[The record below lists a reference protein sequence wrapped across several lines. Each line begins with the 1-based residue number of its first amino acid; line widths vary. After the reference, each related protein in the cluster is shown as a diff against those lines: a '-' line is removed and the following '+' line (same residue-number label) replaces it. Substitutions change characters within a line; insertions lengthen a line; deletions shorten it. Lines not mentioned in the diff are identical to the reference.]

1 MRTRALVHPLGGGLV
16 LDDLAHLVALHDGAG
31 REREVLA
38 HLERVALDHRGHA
51 AVVAQVADE
60 VADAAHQ
67 AHATG
72 VERAL
77 DRGRVGGEVVGGRE
91 RAREDRGGEAG
102 LLSAAGVL
110 CALAQFV
117 DEVAHGLRGG
127 QVAALD
133 PREDRVARPGRV
145 GEAPVAL
152 GRADL
157 RTAEGDAHEL
167 AAELG
172 RLPGDRA
179 RGARMRRPGR
189 RSSRRATERRPPRR
203 PLATRRA
210 RSRPAPLCSPRD
222 SSRTPHACQLT

>member
-1 MRTRALVHPLGGGLV
+1 MSSPTSSRCTTAPGVM
-16 LDDLAHLVALHDGAG
+16 
-31 REREVLA
+31 REVLA
-38 HLERVALDHRGHA
+38 DLERVALDLRRHA

-67 AHATG
+67 AHAAG
-72 VERAL
+72 LERAL
-77 DRGRVGGEVVGGRE
+77 ERGRVGGEVVGGRQ
-91 RAREDRGGEAG
+91 RAVEDRGGEAG
-102 LLSAAGVL
+102 PLGAAGVL

-127 QVAALD
+127 QIAALD

-152 GRADL
+152 GWADL

-179 RGARMRRPGR
+179 AVPECGGQAADRLA
-189 RSSRRATERRPPRR
+189 ERRNADHLAALWQLDTPVLGLRLCAHHATPPER
-203 PLATRRA
+203 PN
-210 RSRPAPLCSPRD
+210 
-222 SSRTPHACQLT
+222 ACQLT